1 MASRDEDVDV
11 WGTSLPTTHPLVMKK
26 RHLRLL
32 SSSSSALP
40 HALPASWIS
49 GHLPVTHRSSQFP
62 VWSPWWPV
70 VANNGIK
77 ANVKG
82 THVSLAGL
90 RDDRAPVSL

>member
-11 WGTSLPTTHPLVMKK
+11 WGAILPTTHPLVMKK

-40 HALPASWIS
+40 RARACSVDFWALASD
-49 GHLPVTHRSSQFP
+49 HRSSQFP
-62 VWSPWWPV
+62 VWSPWRPV